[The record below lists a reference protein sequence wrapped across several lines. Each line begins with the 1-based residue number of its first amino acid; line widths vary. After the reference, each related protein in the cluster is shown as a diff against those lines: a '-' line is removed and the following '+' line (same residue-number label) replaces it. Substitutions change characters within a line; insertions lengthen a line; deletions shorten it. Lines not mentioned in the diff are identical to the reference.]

1 MLGFLKS
8 RAFRIYI
15 IPGAVFQSVMVGGGY
30 GTGREIVEYF
40 TAYGSLGG
48 LLGIVVSYLLLATIL
63 ILTFEFARKFKA
75 FDYRHFF
82 KGLLGRAWV
91 SFEILIILQFLLVLA
106 VLASAAGN
114 ILNDTLNLPYIAGLL
129 LMLMAVGALTFFGQS
144 LISKVLTAWSFLLYL
159 VFAVF
164 LIAVLRDD
172 GVSFGSSGQLREWSI
187 NDGWLTSGFKYAL
200 YNLAVLPLLLY
211 TARDFETRTET
222 IRSGAIAGGIALLPA
237 VFFHVALIHT
247 GPTVLEQAIPAY
259 WVMSQMGLTGL
270 IVVYTAM
277 LFGTFIETGAG
288 MLQGIND
295 RIDGYLLEIN
305 RKPLTRAWRAS
316 IAMLAILVSA
326 GLSLL
331 GITQLIAHG
340 YGTMAWLFLLV
351 YVLPLLTIG
360 VSKLRRDP

>member
-1 MLGFLKS
+1 MLNFLKS

-15 IPGAVFQSVMVGGGY
+15 VPGAVFQSVMVGGGY

-40 TAYGSLGG
+40 TAYGLLGG
-48 LLGIVVSYLLLATIL
+48 LLGIVVAYLMLATIL
-63 ILTFEFARKFKA
+63 VLTFEFARTYQA

-91 SFEILIILQFLLVLA
+91 SYEVLIILQFLLVLA

-114 ILNDTLNLPYIAGLL
+114 ILNDTLNLPYVAGLL
-129 LMLMAVGALTFFGQS
+129 LMLLAVGALTFFGQS
-144 LISKVLTAWSFLLYL
+144 LISKVLTAWSFLLYV
-159 VFAVF
+159 VFVVF
-164 LIAVLRDD
+164 LIAVLRDN
-172 GVSFGSSGQLREWSI
+172 GASFGNSGQLLEFSAK
-187 NDGWLTSGFKYAL
+187 DGWLASGFKYAL

-211 TARDFETRTET
+211 TARDFTSLGETV
-222 IRSGAIAGGIALLPA
+222 RSGAIAGGIALLPA
-237 VFFHVALIHT
+237 LLFHIALVHA
-247 GPTVLEQAIPAY
+247 GSTVLEQAIPAY
-259 WVMSQMGLTGL
+259 WVMSQMGVTGL
-270 IVVYTAM
+270 IIVYTAM

-295 RIDGYLLEIN
+295 RIDGYLLEIK
-305 RKPLTRAWRAS
+305 RSPLSRTWRAI
-316 IAMLAILVSA
+316 IAMAAILVSA

-360 VSKLRRDP
+360 VAKLRRAK